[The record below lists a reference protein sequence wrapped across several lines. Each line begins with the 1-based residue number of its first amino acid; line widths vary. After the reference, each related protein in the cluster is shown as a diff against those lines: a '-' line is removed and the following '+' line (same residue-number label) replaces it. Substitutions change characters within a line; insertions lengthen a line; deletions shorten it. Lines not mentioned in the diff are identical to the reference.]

1 MKKSGVLMPVF
12 SLPSPYGIGTLGKGA
27 YKFADWLKASG
38 AGIWQVLPAG
48 PTGYG
53 DSPYQS
59 FSSFAGNPYFIDPDM
74 LCGDGI
80 LPEKDLPRKLPEGK
94 AIDYGALYASRRQ
107 MLQAAYEHSGK
118 RLKSETD
125 EFLASHPDIRD
136 YALLM
141 ALKDKFGG
149 RCWHDFPKCLVRR
162 EKSALEKYK
171 KLLADRTDYYVFEQY
186 LFFSQWKSLRGY
198 VNSLGIEILGDMPI
212 YVAPDSADVWAYH
225 RSFQLDGDRRPSFV
239 AGVPP
244 DYFSE
249 DGQKWGNPLYDWKY
263 MKNHGYEFF
272 IRRAKAASE
281 LFDTVRLDHF
291 IGFANYYS
299 VQPDA
304 PDAKN
309 GFWRDGPGKSLFTTI
324 EKEVPSLGLVAEDL
338 GIISDKVIKLL
349 KSTGYPSMRVIQFAF
364 GDDRTNMH
372 LPKNVRKNTF
382 YYTGTHDNPTTLSW
396 WRALSEN
403 DRSRAADYLGRKR
416 MKAPDTFIKAVMDS
430 RAETAMIPMWDILS
444 LGDEG
449 RVNRPGVTG
458 GNWTWRMEKI
468 PCEPFDLSRR

>member
-12 SLPSPYGIGTLGKGA
+12 SLPSPYGIGTLGAGA

-38 AGIWQVLPAG
+38 ADVWQVLPVG

-74 LCGDGI
+74 LCEEGI
-80 LPEKDLPRKLPEGK
+80 LLEKDIPKKIPDGS
-94 AIDYGALYASRRQ
+94 AIDYGALYASVRI
-107 MLQAAYEHSGK
+107 MLRAAYEYSGK
-118 RLKSETD
+118 RLKDKTE
-125 EFLASHPDIRD
+125 EFLSLHPDIYD
-136 YALLM
+136 YALFM
-141 ALKDKFGG
+141 ALKEKFGG
-149 RCWHDFPKCLVRR
+149 KCWHDFPKCIIRR
-162 EKSALEKYK
+162 EKAAIEKYEE
-171 KLLADRTDYYVFEQY
+171 LLSDGISYYVFEQY
-186 LFFSQWKSLRGY
+186 LFFSQWKRLRDY
-198 VNSLGIEILGDMPI
+198 VNSLGIKILGDMPI
-212 YVAPDSADVWAYH
+212 YVAPDSSDVWANH
-225 RSFQLDGDRRPSFV
+225 RSFQLDRDRRPSFV

-272 IRRAKAASE
+272 IRRARAAAE
-281 LFDTVRLDHF
+281 LFDMVRLDHF
-291 IGFANYYS
+291 IGYANYYS
-299 VQPDA
+299 VQADA

-309 GFWRDGPGKSLFTTI
+309 GFWRDGPGKSLFAAI

-338 GIISDKVIKLL
+338 GIISDKVVKLL

-364 GDDRTNMH
+364 GDDDANMH

-382 YYTGTHDNPTTLSW
+382 YYTGTHDNSTTLSW
-396 WRALSEN
+396 WNSLSDG
-403 DRSRAADYLGRKR
+403 DRSRVSVYLGKKR
-416 MKAPDTFIKAVMDS
+416 IKAPDTFIKAVMDS

-449 RVNRPGVTG
+449 RINRPGVTG

-468 PCEPFDLSRR
+468 PCEPTELVRK

>member
-1 MKKSGVLMPVF
+1 MPVF
-12 SLPSPYGIGTLGKGA
+12 SLPFPYGIGTLGKGA

-38 AGIWQVLPAG
+38 AAIWQVLPVG

-74 LCGDGI
+74 LCEDGI
-80 LPEKDLPRKLPEGK
+80 LQEKDLPRKIPEGM
-94 AIDYGALYASRRQ
+94 AIDYGALYVSRRK
-107 MLQAAYEHSGK
+107 MLRAAYEHSGK
-118 RLKSETD
+118 RLKGETD
-125 EFLASHPDIRD
+125 EFLSSHPDIRD
-136 YALLM
+136 YALFM
-141 ALKDKFGG
+141 ALKDRFGG
-149 RCWHDFPKCLVRR
+149 KCWHDFPKCLVRR
-162 EKSALEKYK
+162 EKAALEKYK

-186 LFFSQWKSLRGY
+186 LFFSQWKKLRGY

-212 YVAPDSADVWAYH
+212 YVAPDSADVWANH

-244 DYFSE
+244 DYFSQ

-272 IRRAKAASE
+272 IRRARAASE

-309 GFWRDGPGKSLFTTI
+309 GFWRDGPGKSLFATI

-364 GDDRTNMH
+364 GDDKTNMH
-372 LPKNVRKNTF
+372 LPENVRKNTF

-396 WRALSEN
+396 WNALSDG
-403 DRSRAADYLGRKR
+403 DRSRVAEMLGRKR
-416 MKAPDTFIKAVMDS
+416 IKAPDTFIKAVMNS

-444 LGDEG
+444 LGDGG
-449 RVNRPGVTG
+449 RVNRPGTTG

-468 PCEPFDLSRR
+468 PCEPFDLSRE

>member
-1 MKKSGVLMPVF
+1 MPVF

-38 AGIWQVLPAG
+38 AAIWQVLPVG

-74 LCGDGI
+74 LCEDGI
-80 LPEKDLPRKLPEGK
+80 LQEKDLPRKIPEGK
-94 AIDYGALYASRRQ
+94 AIDYGALYVSRRK
-107 MLQAAYEHSGK
+107 MLRAAYEHSGK
-118 RLKSETD
+118 RLKGETD
-125 EFLASHPDIRD
+125 EFLSSHPDIRD
-136 YALLM
+136 YALFM
-141 ALKDKFGG
+141 ALKDRFGG
-149 RCWHDFPKCLVRR
+149 KCWHDFPKCLVRR
-162 EKSALEKYK
+162 EKAALEKYK

-186 LFFSQWKSLRGY
+186 LFFSQWKKLRGY

-212 YVAPDSADVWAYH
+212 YVAPDSADVWANH

-244 DYFSE
+244 DYFSQ

-272 IRRAKAASE
+272 IRRARAASE

-309 GFWRDGPGKSLFTTI
+309 GFWRDGPGKSLFATI

-364 GDDRTNMH
+364 GDDKTNMH
-372 LPKNVRKNTF
+372 LPENVRKNTF

-396 WRALSEN
+396 WNALSDG
-403 DRSRAADYLGRKR
+403 DRSRVAEMLGRKR
-416 MKAPDTFIKAVMDS
+416 IKAPDTFIKAVMNS

-444 LGDEG
+444 LGDGG
-449 RVNRPGVTG
+449 RVNRPGTTG

-468 PCEPFDLSRR
+468 PCEPFDLSRG

>member
-74 LCGDGI
+74 LCGDGV

-94 AIDYGALYASRRQ
+94 TIDYGALYASRRQ

-136 YALLM
+136 YALFM

-162 EKSALEKYK
+162 EKYALEKYK

-186 LFFSQWKSLRGY
+186 MFFSQWKSLRGY

-212 YVAPDSADVWAYH
+212 YVAPDSADVWANH

-458 GNWTWRMEKI
+458 GNWTWRMEKN

>member
-1 MKKSGVLMPVF
+1 MPVF

-38 AGIWQVLPAG
+38 AAIWQVLPVG

-74 LCGDGI
+74 LCEDGI
-80 LPEKDLPRKLPEGK
+80 LQENDLPRKIPEGT
-94 AIDYGALYASRRQ
+94 AIDYGALYVSRRK
-107 MLQAAYEHSGK
+107 MLRAAYEHSGK
-118 RLKSETD
+118 RLKGETD
-125 EFLASHPDIRD
+125 EFLSSHPDIRD
-136 YALLM
+136 YALFM
-141 ALKDKFGG
+141 ALKDRFGG
-149 RCWHDFPKCLVRR
+149 KCWHDFPKCLVRR
-162 EKSALEKYK
+162 EKAALEKYK

-186 LFFSQWKSLRGY
+186 LFFSQWKKLRGY

-212 YVAPDSADVWAYH
+212 YVAPDSADVWANH

-244 DYFSE
+244 DYFSQ

-272 IRRAKAASE
+272 IRRARAASE

-309 GFWRDGPGKSLFTTI
+309 GFWRDGPGKSLFATI

-349 KSTGYPSMRVIQFAF
+349 KSTGYPSMRVIQFSF
-364 GDDRTNMH
+364 GDDKTNMH
-372 LPKNVRKNTF
+372 LPENVRKNTF

-396 WRALSEN
+396 WNALSDG
-403 DRSRAADYLGRKR
+403 DRSRVAEMLGRKR
-416 MKAPDTFIKAVMDS
+416 IKAPDTFIKAVMNS

-444 LGDEG
+444 LGDGG
-449 RVNRPGVTG
+449 RVNRPGTTG

-468 PCEPFDLSRR
+468 PCEPFDLSRG